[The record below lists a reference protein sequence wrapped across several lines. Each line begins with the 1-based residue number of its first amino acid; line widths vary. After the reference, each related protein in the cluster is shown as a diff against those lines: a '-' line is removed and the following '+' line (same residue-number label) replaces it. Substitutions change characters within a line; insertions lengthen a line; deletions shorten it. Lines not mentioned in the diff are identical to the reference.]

1 MSSLNRVCLIG
12 NLGADPEVRH
22 TQSGG
27 MIVNMRIAT
36 NEKWNDKHSGEK
48 RERTEWHT
56 IAIFSEGLG
65 KVAERYLRKGS
76 KVYVEGKLAT
86 EKWQDKNGNDR
97 YTTKVIMDAYHGKLV
112 MLGDG
117 KGGGREGDY
126 GYDDERP
133 AKQVDRGGNGA
144 TNGSGN
150 GYGEHRGGG
159 RPSLEDE
166 LSDSIPF

>member
-1 MSSLNRVCLIG
+1 
-12 NLGADPEVRH
+12 
-22 TQSGG
+22 

-36 NEKWNDKHSGEK
+36 SEKWNDKQSGEK

-97 YTTKVIMDAYHGKLV
+97 YTTKVVMDAYHGKLV
-112 MLGDG
+112 MLGEG

-126 GYDDERP
+126 GHDDERP

-144 TNGSGN
+144 STNGSGN
-150 GYGEHRGGG
+150 GYGDHRGSGG
-159 RPSLEDE
+159 GERRSLADE
-166 LSDSIPF
+166 LDDSIPFAYPLEFQRVRIQDA